1 MEFRDEKHTISI
13 LVNDQPGVLARVANL
28 FGQRGFNIE
37 SITVGTSEEKGLS
50 RMIIVTSG
58 NENTVQQMMKQL
70 HKLIDVIKVQH
81 LSANPMV
88 ARELALIKVGAN
100 PANRTE
106 ISGIVEPFRASI
118 VDVGPNSLMIQ
129 ATGDSDKID
138 ALIELLKPYG
148 IKQLCRTGVTA
159 MSRGAATAKV

>member
-1 MEFRDEKHTISI
+1 MQEKHTISI

-37 SITVGTSEEKGLS
+37 SITVGQSEEKGLS

-58 NENTVQQMMKQL
+58 DDKTIQQMMKQL

-88 ARELALIKVGAN
+88 ARELLLIKVEASA
-100 PANRTE
+100 ANRTE

-118 VDVGPNSLMIQ
+118 VDVGPHSLVIQ
-129 ATGDSDKID
+129 ATGDSEKID
-138 ALIELLKPYG
+138 ALTEMLRPYG
-148 IKQLCRTGVTA
+148 IKELCRTGVTA
-159 MSRGAATAKV
+159 LSRGAAAVRV